1 MNMFMQ
7 HCHTFWKNCIPLND
21 LKLHVHYDTNWHEI
35 LLLSNEWLRRY
46 LFWNS
51 SGKGPKLITGRKHRG
66 SHKRPRIQNFQHLGF
81 LRMKPHFSHLD
92 RDNKRKRD
100 SVKQE
105 DGSDE
110 DELPA
115 NKAQQVTVRFANRG
129 GDSERWAK
137 AKEASFRTLMAMDA
151 QEPWVE
157 CDWHGKSSELSDVR
171 FYSHFFM
178 HELLTTY
185 LTSLRQSLCM
195 H

>member
-1 MNMFMQ
+1 MRYRRSQMGD
-7 HCHTFWKNCIPLND
+7 CADICIGLSVVKD
-21 LKLHVHYDTNWHEI
+21 QDQT
-35 LLLSNEWLRRY
+35 LLLGE
-46 LFWNS
+46 
-51 SGKGPKLITGRKHRG
+51 GVEVVAKV
-66 SHKRPRIQNFQHLGF
+66 PRIQHFQHLGF
-81 LRMKPHFSHLD
+81 LRMKPHFPHLD

-100 SVKQE
+100 SAKQE

-115 NKAQQVTVRFANRG
+115 TKAQQVTVRFANRG

-178 HELLTTY
+178 HKLLTTY
-185 LTSLRQSLCM
+185 LTS
-195 H
+195 